1 MNPLFVLMLAAV
13 TFASFDAPS
22 KQPTIDIDLCD
33 ICTNTM
39 DVIKKM
45 LADQTVEEHIGYL
58 VKYLCKIARSQ
69 DACIEFVQQEVDY
82 IIDHVEQHNA
92 TEICRLIKLC

>member
-13 TFASFDAPS
+13 TFASFDVPS
-22 KQPTIDIDLCD
+22 KQKNFDIDLCNL
-33 ICTNTM
+33 CTNTM

-45 LADQTVEEHIGYL
+45 LEDQTVQEHIGYL
-58 VKYLCKIARSQ
+58 VKYLCKRARSQ

-82 IIDHVEQHNA
+82 FIDHVNQHNT